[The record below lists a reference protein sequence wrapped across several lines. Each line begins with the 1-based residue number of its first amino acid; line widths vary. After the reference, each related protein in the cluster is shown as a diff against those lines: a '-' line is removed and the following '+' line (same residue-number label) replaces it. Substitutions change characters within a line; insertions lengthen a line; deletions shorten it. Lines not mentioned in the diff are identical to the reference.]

1 MNMTYEFTSD
11 KVGSIKIQDFHHI
24 SGETLK
30 LEGIDAQI
38 SDANIILS
46 GVNQFLSIVGFENE
60 YETTNIVRTV
70 NQNVIIKQ

>member
-1 MNMTYEFTSD
+1 MTYEFTSD
-11 KVGSIKIQDFHHI
+11 KVGSIKIQDFRHI

-30 LEGIDAQI
+30 LECIDAQI